1 MTTLARL
8 LDEVGAAPEGPEV
21 AAFFDVDGTL
31 VAGYTAKPFYDHR
44 MRRGQVGV
52 RELARSLVVFA
63 DSAVLGG
70 NPGRLGPVAIA
81 GLRGKTVEEL
91 DELGEAL
98 FREQIA
104 SSVRPEM
111 RELLEAH
118 RRRGHTIALASSATH
133 FQVDPLAR
141 ELGVEHVLCSE
152 VSVADG
158 RLTGTFEGGML
169 WGEAKAAAARA
180 FAREHGA
187 DAGQSFAYANGDE
200 DIALLASFGNPRPIR
215 PDPLLRRAAR
225 QEGWPVL
232 DLHSV
237 DSGAGVREFAGT
249 AAAAGGMNLSLAIGA
264 GAGLLTQ
271 NRRTG
276 ANVASRFAFDLAL
289 GLAGVR
295 LEVVGAEN
303 LWSAR
308 PAVFVFNHQS
318 NLDPMVAAALIRRDF
333 TSTGKQEAKRDP
345 MAALAGYVLDA
356 VFLDRDDPE
365 HAKEQ
370 LSEAVERLRDGV
382 SVMIAPEG
390 TRSRGAEPGPYKH
403 GGFHLAM
410 QAGVPIVPLV
420 LRDTGERMPRGSKL
434 IRTGTVHVRVL
445 EPIPTDGW
453 TADDV
458 SICAAE
464 LRDRTAALITGDEEW
479 EAA

>member
-1 MTTLARL
+1 MTTLPRL
-8 LDEVGAAPEGPEV
+8 LDEVEAAPEGPAV

-44 MRRGQVGV
+44 MRRGQLGVG
-52 RELARSLVVFA
+52 ELARSFAVFA
-63 DSAVLGG
+63 DSTVLGG
-70 NPGRLGPVAIA
+70 DPGRLGPVAIA
-81 GLRGKTVEEL
+81 GLRGKRVDEL
-91 DELGEAL
+91 TELGETL

-104 SSVRPEM
+104 SSVRPEI

-118 RRRGHTIALASSATH
+118 QARGHTVAIASSATR

-141 ELGVEHVLCSE
+141 ELGVENVLCSE
-152 VSVADG
+152 VSVSDG
-158 RLTGTFEGGML
+158 ELTGTFDGGML
-169 WGEAKAAAARA
+169 WGERKAAAARA
-180 FAREHGA
+180 LAREHGA
-187 DAGQSFAYANGDE
+187 ERGRSFAYANGDE
-200 DIALLASFGNPRPIR
+200 DIALLASVGNPRPIG

-232 DLHSV
+232 DLPSA
-237 DSGAGVREFAGT
+237 DSGAGVRELVGT
-249 AAAAGGMNLSLAIGA
+249 AAAAGGMNLSLAVGA
-264 GAGLLTQ
+264 GAGLLTGS
-271 NRRTG
+271 RRTG

-295 LEVVGAEN
+295 LQVVGEDN

-318 NLDPMVAAALIRRDF
+318 NLDPIVASALIRRDF
-333 TSTGKQEAKRDP
+333 TSTGKKEAKRDP

-365 HAKEQ
+365 RAKEQ
-370 LSEAVERLRDGV
+370 LSEAVARLLDGV

-390 TRSRGAEPGPYKH
+390 TRGRGTEPAPYKH

-420 LRDTGERMPRGSKL
+420 FRDTGERMPRGSKL

-445 EPIPTDGW
+445 EPIPTEGW
-453 TADDV
+453 TAEDPAR
-458 SICAAE
+458 CATE
-464 LRDRTAALITGDEEW
+464 VRDRTAALIAGDEEW
-479 EAA
+479 DPS